1 MAWISPEFLLSAY
14 KEWKAWRQSRAH
26 VLIEPSS
33 RIKVY
38 HGPHETY
45 EVHSQLF
52 VRFENTSGAR
62 LLAKSLHLELYL
74 SKKWFW
80 NRPKGLRNIDLQ
92 VPTQQIGN
100 SVMAIR
106 EPTNFSDVDITTGVS
121 VYSILAVHRFPEGI
135 DSPDLGKSHRMKLR
149 IKWVGQRDQLLTWK
163 INGSQAI
170 RTLDPDMYPN
180 ERESSA
186 P

>member
-33 RIKVY
+33 RIKGY
-38 HGPHETY
+38 HGPETY

-52 VRFENTSGAR
+52 VRVENISGAR

-121 VYSILAVHRFPEGI
+121 FFFIRPVHSFQEVI
-135 DSPDLGKSHRMKLR
+135 DPPDLGKTLRMKL
-149 IKWVGQRDQLLTWK
+149 KKKGGGQRDQLLK
-163 INGSQAI
+163 GKKNG
-170 RTLDPDMYPN
+170 
-180 ERESSA
+180 
-186 P
+186 